1 MQSSRKSW
9 QAAIVLLMT
18 WLAVAAAQAAA
29 PDFTPLVEENA
40 KTVVNI
46 SASTKAKHSQQ
57 AQQQQQVPE
66 IFKKFFGDDFG
77 FAPPPQDRESFG
89 SGFIISKD
97 GYILTNNHV
106 VQGADKVTVR
116 LNDRRELDAE
126 VVGTDATADVALLKI
141 KADDLPA
148 VVIGSP
154 DKLKVGEW
162 VLAIGSPFGFD
173 YSVTAGIVSAKARAL
188 PGATYVPFIQT
199 DVAINPGNSG
209 GPLINMAGEVVGI
222 NSQIYSRSGGFMG
235 LSFSIPIDVAMD
247 VVEQLKANGKVTRGY
262 LGVLIQDVNKD
273 LADAYGLPK
282 PAGALVA
289 KVLPDTPAA
298 KSGVQEGDVIMAF
311 NNQDIGLSSDLPQL
325 IGRAKVGQKY
335 PLTIMRDHKKMDLPF
350 LVAALPSD
358 KDDSDSDSDKGG
370 KSGKPDIN
378 RLGIAIRDLSEP
390 EKAETKLDG
399 GVVVERV
406 GDGAAADAG
415 IRPGDVI
422 TRVNGKAV
430 TGVTKFVA
438 LAKEL
443 PVSKAVPVT
452 IIRQN
457 TPLIVALRLDAED
470 NKAGQDDGKG
480 KKK

>member
-9 QAAIVLLMT
+9 LAATLLFMA
-18 WLAVAAAQAAA
+18 WMLAAVAQAAV
-29 PDFTPLVEENA
+29 PDFTPLVDANA
-40 KTVVNI
+40 KAVVNI
-46 SASTKAKHSQQ
+46 SASTKARHVQMG
-57 AQQQQQVPE
+57 QQQQQVPE

-97 GYILTNNHV
+97 GYVLTNNHV

-116 LNDRRELDAE
+116 LNDRRELVAE

-141 KADDLPA
+141 KADDLPI
-148 VVIGSP
+148 VTIGDP
-154 DKLKVGEW
+154 AKLKVGEW

-188 PGATYVPFIQT
+188 PGSSYTPFIQT

-209 GPLINMAGEVVGI
+209 GPLINMNGEVVGI

-262 LGVLIQDVNKD
+262 LGVMIQDVTKD

-289 KVLPDTPAA
+289 KVLPDSPAVKA
-298 KSGVQEGDVIMAF
+298 GLQEGDVIMAF
-311 NNQDIGLSSDLPQL
+311 DHQEIGLSSELPQL

-335 PLTIMRDHKKMDLPF
+335 PLTIMRDHKQIDLPF
-350 LVAALPSD
+350 LVAALPADQEADNGSG
-358 KDDSDSDSDKGG
+358 KGG
-370 KSGKPDIN
+370 KSDKPDIN
-378 RLGIAIRDLSEP
+378 RLGIAIRDLTDD
-390 EKAETKLDG
+390 EKAATKLDG
-399 GVVVERV
+399 GVVVEQV

-415 IRPGDVI
+415 IVAGDVI
-422 TRVNGKAV
+422 ARLNGKPTPTVA
-430 TGVTKFVA
+430 KFVA
-438 LAKEL
+438 QAKEL
-443 PVSKAVPVT
+443 PVGQPVPVT
-452 IIRQN
+452 IVRQN
-457 TPLIVALRLDAED
+457 SPLILALRLDAD
-470 NKAGQDDGKG
+470 DDKDGKG
-480 KKK
+480 GK